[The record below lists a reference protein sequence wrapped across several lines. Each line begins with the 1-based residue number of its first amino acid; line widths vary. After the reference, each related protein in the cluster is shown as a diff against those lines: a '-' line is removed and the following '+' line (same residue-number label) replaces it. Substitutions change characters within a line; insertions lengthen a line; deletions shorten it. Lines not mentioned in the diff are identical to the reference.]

1 MAEIGKYQK
10 ILIILTGLSILSA
23 GLENVNIS
31 YVLPYAK
38 CDLKLTLSEQ
48 AVLSSVSYIGMLST
62 AYFWGFLTDNIGR
75 KKVLCAASFGG
86 FFFSFISSF
95 VTNTY
100 VLIALRFLCG
110 AL

>member
-1 MAEIGKYQK
+1 MGA
-10 ILIILTGLSILSA
+10 A
-23 GLENVNIS
+23 LENVNIS

-38 CDLKLTLSEQ
+38 CDLKLTLAEQ
-48 AVLSSVSYIGMLST
+48 GVLSSVSYIGMLST
-62 AYFWGFLTDNIGR
+62 AYFWGFLTDTMGR
-75 KKVLCAASFGG
+75 QKILCTAAFGG

-100 VLIALRFLCG
+100 GLIALRFLCG